1 MENERARLKDMT
13 YDELKGFFLGL
24 GEAPFRASQVFNRMY
39 AGQAASF
46 GEMTNLSADLRRR
59 LDEAAELLTL
69 RTRRVLVSKMDGSRK
84 YLFETSDGNLV
95 ESVLM
100 RYDYGNSVC
109 VSSQAGCR
117 MGCSFCASG
126 LAGLRRNLSSGEMLD
141 QILLAGRDMGERVS
155 RVVVMG
161 VGEPFDNFDGLR
173 RFVET
178 AGDERGLYMGR
189 RNITVSTCGLV
200 PGIERMAKEL
210 PQVGLAISLH
220 APNDALRDT
229 LMPVNKRYNLETVLG
244 AARKIVADTGRRVSF
259 EYALIKGVND
269 DAACAAELARRLRGM
284 NCHVNLIPLNRVDES
299 GFGGSGRAETERFRA
314 ILAEAGVQV
323 TVRRGLGADI
333 RAACGQLRAE
343 TAL

>member
-1 MENERARLKDMT
+1 MENKRARLKDMT
-13 YDELKGFFLGL
+13 YDEIKGFFEGF

-69 RTRRVLVSKMDGSRK
+69 RTRRVLVSERDGSRK

-126 LAGLRRNLSSGEMLD
+126 LAGLKRNLSSGEMLD
-141 QILLAGRDMGERVS
+141 QVLLAGRDTGERVS

-161 VGEPFDNFDGLR
+161 VGEPFDNFDELR

-178 AGDERGLYMGR
+178 AGDARGLHMGR

-200 PGIERMAKEL
+200 PGMERMAKEL

-229 LMPVNKRYNLETVLG
+229 LMPVNKRYNVEAVLG
-244 AARKIVADTGRRVSF
+244 AARKAVADTGRRVSF

-299 GFGGSGRAETERFRA
+299 GLGGSGRAETERFRA
-314 ILAEAGVQV
+314 VLAEAGVQV

-343 TAL
+343 VAL